1 MEIKTLTLGELAT
14 NCYIVISAAGNAA
27 VIDPAD
33 DAQRILDTL
42 GKDNAEL
49 KMILL
54 THGHFDHT
62 GAVADLKEQTGAK
75 VYIHSKDECMLD
87 DTIKNVAYL
96 CPGYSYKPFTA
107 DVLVS
112 DGDIIRL
119 DEIEFSVMHTPGH
132 TAGSVVY
139 FADNCMFAGD
149 TIFEGS
155 AGRTI
160 SIRATISHSETA
172 LHESPHCVRIISFI
186 RVTAVRLLLNR
197 KRSSIS
203 FSDKAR

>member
-1 MEIKTLTLGELAT
+1 MEIKTLTLGELGT

-42 GKDNAEL
+42 GKENAEL

-96 CPGYSYKPFTA
+96 CPGHSYKPLLPMCLFPTGTSYALMRLNSALCIPPDIPQEAWFTLRITVCLRA
-107 DVLVS
+107 TQFLKA
-112 DGDIIRL
+112 L
-119 DEIEFSVMHTPGH
+119 PAEP
-132 TAGSVVY
+132 
-139 FADNCMFAGD
+139 
-149 TIFEGS
+149 
-155 AGRTI
+155 I

-172 LHESPHCVRIISFI
+172 LHESPHCVRIILFI
-186 RVTAVRLLLNR
+186 PVTAVRLLLNR
-197 KRSSIS
+197 KRSLIS

>member
-139 FADNCMFAGD
+139 FADNCMQATPFLKALP
-149 TIFEGS
+149 EEP
-155 AGRTI
+155 I